1 MYICTRFGAF
11 LTFTCGL
18 SSLPGH
24 ALRPGQSPWDVE
36 AHTRNTMT
44 GLIRTHVATF
54 SANTQ
59 TIVFMSD
66 LDELPARHTV
76 DLLKNCDFGPS
87 IHLQLRDYLYR
98 YAPQRI

>member
-1 MYICTRFGAF
+1 
-11 LTFTCGL
+11 
-18 SSLPGH
+18 
-24 ALRPGQSPWDVE
+24 
-36 AHTRNTMT
+36 MT

-98 YAPQRI
+98 YASQSIQFFLLWYGRRLTCSGFQL